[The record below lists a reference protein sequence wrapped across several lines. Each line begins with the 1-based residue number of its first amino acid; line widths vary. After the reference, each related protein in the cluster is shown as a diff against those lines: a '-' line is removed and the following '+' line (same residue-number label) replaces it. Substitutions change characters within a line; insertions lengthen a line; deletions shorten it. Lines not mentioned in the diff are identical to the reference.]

1 MIEYKEVLQ
10 YKEVEGIDASTYAGK
25 AAIAVKT
32 KAKGIMG
39 EDLLIFNLVDFVSF
53 ITLQNKFADKGIF
66 ITDTNK
72 EQCYI
77 KIIEQG
83 DESLISDLERFIN
96 LLDSIREIEK
106 QKEEYQSVISKL
118 KNLSDYSDADAVNAV
133 VEDYLRR

>member
-10 YKEVEGIDASTYAGK
+10 YKEVEGIDASTYAEK

>member
-53 ITLQNKFADKGIF
+53 IILQNKFADKGIF

-106 QKEEYQSVISKL
+106 QKDEYQSVISKL
-118 KNLSDYSDADAVNAV
+118 KNLSDHSDVDAVNMI